1 MDYLPYTYYCVCS
14 GKSTHI
20 EKDKYMQP
28 SPLPSPKSPDEPP
41 PDPKANIN
49 PAAFQWTRLAN
60 AWMRDDSKPH
70 RIFLLEHASHPEEQL
85 LRSEVL
91 TILGMIRERLA
102 GHTLRDHKIAP
113 VRLDSSLPVTLLFSW
128 IYIYINV

>member
-28 SPLPSPKSPDEPP
+28 SPLPKPESPDEPP

-113 VRLDSSLPVTLLFSW
+113 VRLDSSLPVTSLFR
-128 IYIYINV
+128 